1 MRSSRGLMFY
11 YFYQVCVA
19 LFLIPGVS
27 IPLLLALSGRL
38 WWRQNRRLES
48 LGAELKVSPAK
59 GVEPRDIPE
68 LILKSLPVL
77 KPLNCANCGGN
88 VLLRETETVCPYCE
102 TRAGAPEDYAAASA
116 LKSEVRKIYASAV
129 RHWRAANA
137 LTFRPARWLFLL
149 MIFAEPFVVF
159 PAVLVG
165 SNLFRDTWAD
175 RSLASLGETASFF
188 VMLAAFLGFVVW
200 MVVFIC
206 LAALAG
212 SLRRNLP
219 VVPVF
224 EERVRRVEAASCQA
238 CGGAIE
244 YDAGAFACACAYCN
258 VENFRVRFARRERAL
273 SEQQRTR
280 TKSVLFGAAEII
292 EEFVGTFVFV
302 LLLLTIA
309 SALLM
314 IVYAFKNR

>member
-1 MRSSRGLMFY
+1 MFY
-11 YFYQVCVA
+11 YFYQVCLA
-19 LFLIPGVS
+19 LFLIQGVS

-38 WWRQNRRLES
+38 WWRQSRGLEG
-48 LGAELKVSPAK
+48 LRAETKVSPPG
-59 GVEPRDIPE
+59 GVKARELPE

-77 KPLNCANCGGN
+77 KPLNCASCGGN
-88 VLLRETETVCPYCE
+88 VLLRESETFCPYCE
-102 TRAGAPEDYAAASA
+102 TRAPAPEDYAATNA
-116 LKSEVRKIYASAV
+116 LRSEIKRVYASAV
-129 RHWRAANA
+129 RNWRAASL
-137 LTFRPARWLFLL
+137 LTFRPARWLFVL
-149 MIFAEPFVVF
+149 MIFAEPLVVF
-159 PAVLVG
+159 PAVLAG
-165 SNLFRDTWAD
+165 SNLYADTWAD
-175 RSLASLGETASFF
+175 RGLKSMGETASFF

-224 EERVRRVEAASCQA
+224 EERVRRVETANCQA

-273 SEQQRTR
+273 SEKQKTR
-280 TKSVLFGAAEII
+280 TKSLLFGAKEII
-292 EEFVGTFVFV
+292 EEFVGTFFFV

-309 SALLM
+309 SVLLV
-314 IVYAFKNR
+314 IVYAVRNR